1 MPGRIPLSIT
11 LLLSG
16 SDAGGE
22 QRTRRCLSMETDW
35 VLSQE
40 IEMLANLLS
49 IIKKCPGDGKCNI
62 SGAFLYV

>member
-35 VLSQE
+35 GLSQE
-40 IEMLANLLS
+40 IEILANLIS
-49 IIKKCPGDGKCNI
+49 IIKLQSRINKSRMNQ
-62 SGAFLYV
+62 

>member
-22 QRTRRCLSMETDW
+22 Q
-35 VLSQE
+35 Q

>member
-22 QRTRRCLSMETDW
+22 QQTRRCLSMETNW
-35 VLSQE
+35 GLSQE
-40 IEMLANLLS
+40 IEILANLIS
-49 IIKKCPGDGKCNI
+49 IIK
-62 SGAFLYV
+62 L